1 MTDAAYQK
9 FVARWEEVMELP
21 PQRLGP
27 FTGIYKRVIPS
38 LKIMPW
44 PLLVICA
51 LLVVGALYI
60 LIGSAITLLTTLLQR
75 GF

>member
-1 MTDAAYQK
+1 MTDIAYQK

-27 FTGIYKRVIPS
+27 FTGIYKRVVPG

-44 PLLVICA
+44 PFLA
-51 LLVVGALYI
+51 LFAIFIVAALYI
-60 LIGSAITLLTTLLQR
+60 LIGSAVTFIVSLLQR